1 MPGKGDLGG
10 SARTPPHR
18 PLGAIEYLLTETD
31 ASRLPECSAEVAF
44 IGRSNVGKS
53 SLINAVCGR
62 KVALVSSR
70 PGRTRAINLF
80 SAGPGRRLVDL
91 PGYGFAFGP
100 MAERAGWG
108 PMIEGYLLGR
118 PSLRMIFALI
128 DAKIGPT
135 KLDLQMMEWLRAEG
149 LPWRLVAAKADQ
161 VKSSRSQ
168 DRRRE
173 AARALGVEPAGLAWV
188 SAEKGLGVRE
198 LRGEIAALLS

>member
-1 MPGKGDLGG
+1 MSQEGAKAP
-10 SARTPPHR
+10 ARR
-18 PLGAIEYLLTETD
+18 PLGQVEYLLTETD
-31 ASRLPECSAEVAF
+31 ASRLPACSAEVAF

-62 KVALVSSR
+62 KVALVSSS

-80 SAGPGRRLVDL
+80 QAGPDRRLVDL
-91 PGYGFAFGP
+91 PGYGFALGP

-128 DAKIGPT
+128 DAKVGPT
-135 KLDLQMMEWLRAEG
+135 KLDLQMMDWVRAEA

-161 VKSSRSQ
+161 VKSSQ
-168 DRRRE
+168 TQNRRRE
-173 AARALGVEPAGLAWV
+173 AAAALGVEPSRLAWV
-188 SAEKGLGVRE
+188 SADTGLGVRE
-198 LRGEIAALLS
+198 LRGEIEALLS

>member
-1 MPGKGDLGG
+1 MSPEGAKTP
-10 SARTPPHR
+10 ARR
-18 PLGAIEYLLTETD
+18 PLGPVEYLLTETD
-31 ASRLPECSAEVAF
+31 ASRLPACSAEVAF

-62 KVALVSSR
+62 KVALVSST

-80 SAGPGRRLVDL
+80 QAGEGRRLVDL
-91 PGYGFAFGP
+91 PGYGFALGP

-128 DAKIGPT
+128 DAKVGPT
-135 KLDLQMMEWLRAEG
+135 KLDLQMMEWVRAEA

-161 VKSSRSQ
+161 VKASRTSH
-168 DRRRE
+168 RRDE
-173 AARALGVEPAGLAWV
+173 AAHALGVEPSRLAWV
-188 SAEKGLGVRE
+188 SVETGLGARE
-198 LRGEIAALLS
+198 LRAEIEALLS